1 MRVTFDL
8 GEGSEVTT
16 TPEKLSLVNLP
27 DGKTLGIA
35 FAGTVLLRYENVQ
48 AVPIP
53 ATPAPA
59 PAAAPEVLPPSSSF
73 VDED

>member
-1 MRVTFDL
+1 MKVTFTFDAD
-8 GEGSEVTT
+8 SSITT

-35 FAGTVLLRYENVQ
+35 FAGMVLLSYENVQ

-53 ATPAPA
+53 TAPATPAVPPA
-59 PAAAPEVLPPSSSF
+59 PPDPPAPPQT
-73 VDED
+73 

>member
-1 MRVTFDL
+1 MKVTFDL
-8 GEGSEVTT
+8 GEGSVVTT

-53 ATPAPA
+53 PAATAVPPTETPAP
-59 PAAAPEVLPPSSSF
+59 VPPSPK
-73 VDED
+73 D

>member
-1 MRVTFDL
+1 MKITFSLDAD
-8 GEGSEVTT
+8 SSVTT

-53 ATPAPA
+53 
-59 PAAAPEVLPPSSSF
+59 PAAKATEVPPAAEPAAPSSPQ
-73 VDED
+73 D

>member
-1 MRVTFDL
+1 MKITFSLDAD
-8 GEGSEVTT
+8 SSVTT

-53 ATPAPA
+53 PAA
-59 PAAAPEVLPPSSSF
+59 PAAPAAEAPAAPPSPQ
-73 VDED
+73 D

>member
-1 MRVTFDL
+1 MKVSFDL
-8 GEGSEVTT
+8 GEGSVVTT

-53 ATPAPA
+53 TAPATPAAEA
-59 PAAAPEVLPPSSSF
+59 PAAPPSPQ
-73 VDED
+73 D